1 MSGFSSTQTTGQV
14 SPLGLRNLAL
24 AWPVLH
30 EEHIYPIER
39 NASDGTQCAFCAP
52 LTAALNSIV
61 PAPRGS
67 RHGEIQGI
75 PGGISEASVN
85 VGAGNAQ
92 HPGLLLQTRG
102 NADQ

>member
-1 MSGFSSTQTTGQV
+1 MSGVSSTQTTGQV
-14 SPLGLRNLAL
+14 SPSGLRNLAL

-30 EEHIYPIER
+30 EEHNPIER
-39 NASDGTQCAFCAP
+39 KTSDGTQCAFCAP
-52 LTAALNSIV
+52 FTAALNSIV

>member
-1 MSGFSSTQTTGQV
+1 MNGGSHTIYRGSGSRFLGHCPASS
-14 SPLGLRNLAL
+14 
-24 AWPVLH
+24 VLH

-39 NASDGTQCAFCAP
+39 NSSDGTQCAFCAP

-75 PGGISEASVN
+75 PGGILEASVN